1 MAAQLIAWCQ
11 QWEESERGWGV
22 RPTDYSLHLSA
33 EDAEK
38 YSTAFLQRQEKY
50 FKSKGE
56 HGVPD
61 EYDRPAGKPHR
72 CYITQDQWDALQT
85 LEARERHGTGGHS
98 RPWPKAINQSDQ
110 AWQAVPSTPK
120 VSNPKPKKADPAVL
134 AIPFTDKATLE
145 EFKALAKKRKVDEGK
160 LVLELVEKFLQENPR

>member
-11 QWEESERGWGV
+11 QWEESERGWGS
-22 RPTDYSLHLSA
+22 RPDGYSLHLTP
-33 EDAEK
+33 EDAKAYIVAYWE
-38 YSTAFLQRQEKY
+38 QEK
-50 FKSKGE
+50 KRNTSGE
-56 HGVPD
+56 TPD
-61 EYDRPAGKPHR
+61 EYDRPAGNVFCVIVDKK
-72 CYITQDQWDALQT
+72 ILKELNDEKAKKN
-85 LEARERHGTGGHS
+85 HGVRYYDHNQ
-98 RPWPKAINQSDQ
+98 PKAINQSDQ

-160 LVLELVEKFLQENPR
+160 LILELVEKFLQENPR